1 MAFKTFKLK
10 IPLTP
15 VEPPQT
21 FQQDLKVNSGK
32 MISKYGNYF
41 RNAATLTNLPI
52 SVLYTIAM
60 IETDGEHYRKNGQVN
75 ISGSE
80 RSTGIMQQSPD
91 ELNYVLRAEM
101 KAGRI
106 TTQELAILNKYL
118 YPQLYLGQNIAD
130 PPTPKFKEKL
140 FQALKNPEFNIMAS
154 AMVFRYLLETTA
166 DSDGIMR
173 LDKAIV
179 KYNQGEFSKPTKTI
193 AYKNG
198 DTTSILRINTL
209 SNITQAYIVKAV
221 GMNGGV
227 YFFETN
233 NIN

>member
-1 MAFKTFKLK
+1 MAFSTFKLK
-10 IPLTP
+10 IPLTA
-15 VEPPQT
+15 VEPPIT
-21 FQQDLKVNSGK
+21 FQQDLAQNSAK
-32 MISKYGNYF
+32 MISKYGNFF
-41 RNAATLTNLPI
+41 RNAAALTNLPV

-60 IETDGEHYRKNGQVN
+60 IETDGEHTRKNGQVN

-106 TTQELAILNKYL
+106 TPQELSILNKYL
-118 YPQLYLGQNIAD
+118 PNPLYVGQNIID
-130 PPTPKFKEKL
+130 PATPQFKEEL
-140 FQALKNPEFNIMAS
+140 FQALKNPEFNILAS
-154 AMVFRYLLETTA
+154 AMVYRYLLETTA
-166 DSDGIMR
+166 DADGTMR

-179 KYNQGEFSKPTKTI
+179 KYNQGEFSKPTKTL
-193 AYKNG
+193 AYANG

-209 SNITQAYIVKAV
+209 SNITKAYIAKAV

-227 YFFETN
+227 YFFEKN